1 MITKTYLKTGSSCR
15 VTFKIPSGPP
25 EAQSAVVLGEWN
37 GWNPDA
43 TPMKRGKDGSWS
55 ATVTLET
62 GRPYHFRYLLD
73 GRHWKNDEGA
83 DKIVRNPFGTE
94 DSVLSLDREAPAAPT
109 AKKAAPAKAAKTAKP
124 APGNGKPAAKSPAKT
139 PAKAP
144 VKTAAKAAKA
154 IKPQPKP
161 AAPTVGAAPEPQ
173 APKTRKTARRS
184 EAKER

>member
-83 DKIVRNPFGTE
+83 DKTVRNPFGSE
-94 DSVLSLDREAPAAPT
+94 DSVLSLDREAPAAPPAAAP
-109 AKKAAPAKAAKTAKP
+109 AKKAAPAKTAKP
-124 APGNGKPAAKSPAKT
+124 ASGNGKPAAKSPPKP
-139 PAKAP
+139 PAKVP
-144 VKTAAKAAKA
+144 VKAANA

-161 AAPTVGAAPEPQ
+161 PAPSLEAAPEPP

-184 EAKER
+184 EAKEK